1 VYPESIAPGAVKTEA
16 QHRHDICAVGRW
28 IHDRGYVASTDGNI
42 SIRLG
47 PERILTSPTCM
58 SKGMMTPEDLV
69 VTDLSGRRLD
79 GSRNA
84 SSELAMHLLIYRLRP
99 DINAV
104 CHAHPPTATGYAAAG
119 MPLDKPI
126 LCELVVGLGEIPV
139 ARYGTPGTPE
149 LTDAL
154 EPLVRDHIALLMANH
169 GVVTYGPDLLTAFL
183 RMETVEHFAQVA
195 LVTERLGRQNV
206 LSHDDIEKLVV
217 ARARYAAGAKFS
229 APVSA
234 GAQPSPAASPAGER
248 PAAERAPA
256 ENDVSRECSTERI
269 TLTRRELDALID
281 EAIQKDRARR

>member
-1 VYPESIAPGAVKTEA
+1 MYPESITPGAVKTEA
-16 QHRHDICAVGRW
+16 QHRSDICAVGRW

-47 PERILTSPTCM
+47 PDRILTSPTCM

-69 VTDLSGRRLD
+69 VTDLSGRRLG

-154 EPLVRDHIALLMANH
+154 EPLVRDHVALLMANH

-183 RMETVEHFAQVA
+183 RMETVEHIAHVA

-206 LSHDDIEKLVV
+206 LSHDDVEKLVV
-217 ARARYAAGAKFS
+217 ARARYAAGAKSLAASS
-229 APVSA
+229 AA
-234 GAQPSPAASPAGER
+234 AQPSPAVSSPGER
-248 PAAERAPA
+248 PAAERPA
-256 ENDVSRECSTERI
+256 ADNDVSRECSTERI